1 MLLDKYLDFLFSKG
15 ILVSER
21 ESENAFSVCFTLA
34 RKFNI
39 RITEGMQYAHE
50 ALIPLVATMLGEYV
64 PQPFYQNF
72 PMSVRELTK
81 EQLLF
86 DQLVHYTVTYGFGDF
101 SHEGHSLFEK
111 DFERLAF
118 DEETE
123 PKDFVILS
131 EEKALE
137 RLKECLDDMMKNT
150 RPLNNVQYDILKSCI
165 EDYGYEVRRIASKDT
180 AIRLLFDTRD
190 VAYAKFLSLSDV
202 IKLTDRLNYEIYRNE
217 NIKKLNLR
225 NADRKFITK
234 VIDCIFEHGRVNVR
248 ECFEKKAL
256 WSGLLHHIHYQP
268 RTEEAKNFVSLMR
281 GKTNES
287 VYSEFERKMEA
298 RDIEGAVSCLREGK
312 GSGALLRQL
321 NYIVSRCKDE
331 NDMAVVLD
339 SLDTKNAVILIQ
351 MIMQYATYEADTAR
365 TFKFTRYNR
374 LRIHNET
381 EDEQAKRQSVLS
393 SEQVEML
400 LSVMRKKLATLLA
413 GKLGKVYISPA
424 MYKIALPLQ
433 ENTANSGYGVLPK
446 GSRLPLPSDKKIRAF
461 TYWKEVD
468 DIDLS
473 VIGLCEDGSQQEF
486 SWRTMYLHQS
496 DEIVYSGDQTSGY
509 EGGSEYFD
517 INISL
522 FRKKHPKIRYLIFCD
537 NVYSYKTFCECVCK
551 AGYML
556 RSEKDTG
563 EVFQPETVGSSFTV
577 DCDSTFAYLFGI
589 DLKRKEF
596 VWLNASRDSCAH
608 IAGVTELSFLSY
620 YFKTTDVLSVGSV
633 FEMAASELVEWAAE
647 ADVSVTDETLEPG
660 LCKEVIRSHDFE
672 KIMALL
678 HSV

>member
-1 MLLDKYLDFLFSKG
+1 MLLDKYLKFLFSKG

-21 ESENAFSVCFTLA
+21 EDKNAFSVCFTLA

-39 RITEGMQYAHE
+39 RITNGMQYANE
-50 ALIPLVATMLGEYV
+50 SLIPFVADMLGEFV
-64 PQPFYQNF
+64 PEPFYRNF
-72 PMSVRELTK
+72 PVSVRELTK

-86 DQLVHYTVTYGFGDF
+86 DQLLHYVVTYGFGDF
-101 SHEGHSLFEK
+101 SHPGHSIFEK

-123 PKDFVILS
+123 PKDFEILS
-131 EEKALE
+131 EPEALE
-137 RLKECLDDMMKNT
+137 CLKSCLDDMLKST
-150 RPLNNVQYDILKSCI
+150 RPLNDVQYDVLKSFS
-165 EDYGYEVRRIASKDT
+165 EEYGYEVRHIASKDT
-180 AIRLLFDTRD
+180 AIRLLFDTRKIR
-190 VAYAKFLSLSDV
+190 YARFLSLSDV
-202 IKLTDRLNYEIYRNE
+202 IKLTDRLNYEIYYNE

-234 VIDCIFEHGRVNVR
+234 IIDFIFDNGCVNVK
-248 ECFEKKAL
+248 ECFEKKDV
-256 WSGLLHHIHYQP
+256 WNGLLHHIHYQP
-268 RTEEAKNFVSLMR
+268 LTAEAENFVSLMR

-287 VYSEFERKMEA
+287 VYSEFERKMAA
-298 RDIEGAVSCLREGK
+298 RDIEGAVSCLRTGK

-321 NYIVSRCKDE
+321 NYIISRCKDE
-331 NDMAVVLD
+331 NDVAIVLD
-339 SLDTKNAVILIQ
+339 SLETKNAIVLIQ
-351 MIMQYATYEADTAR
+351 LIMQYATYEADTAR

-381 EDEQAKRQSVLS
+381 DEEQGRRQSVLS

-400 LSVMRKKLATLLA
+400 LSVMRKKLANLLA

-433 ENTANSGYGVLPK
+433 ENTSNGGYGVLPK
-446 GSRLPLPSDKKIRAF
+446 GSRLPLMPGKKIRAF

-473 VIGLCEDGSQQEF
+473 AIGLCEDGTQQEF
-486 SWRTMYLHQS
+486 SWRTMYGLQS
-496 DEIVYSGDQTSGY
+496 DEIVYSGDETSGY

-517 INISL
+517 VNVSL
-522 FRKKHPKIRYLIFCD
+522 FRKKHRNIRYLIFCD
-537 NVYSYKTFCECVCK
+537 NVYSYKTFNECVCR

-563 EVFQPETVGSSFTV
+563 EIFQPETVKSSFTV

-589 DLKRKEF
+589 DLKRNEF
-596 VWLNASRDSCAH
+596 VWLNASRDSRAH
-608 IAGVTELSFLSY
+608 IAGVTDLGFLSY
-620 YFKTTDVLSVGSV
+620 YFKTTDVLNVGMI
-633 FEMAASELVEWAAE
+633 FEMAASELVDWAGE
-647 ADVSVTDETLEPG
+647 ADVAVTDETIASEA
-660 LCKEVIRSHDFE
+660 CKEVIRSHDFE
-672 KIMALL
+672 KIMALIEG
-678 HSV
+678 

>member
-1 MLLDKYLDFLFSKG
+1 MLHEKYLKFLFTKG

-34 RKFNI
+34 RKFSI

-50 ALIPLVATMLGEYV
+50 ALIPLVADMLGEYV
-64 PQPFYQNF
+64 PQPFYRNF
-72 PMSVRELTK
+72 PQSVRELTT

-86 DQLVHYTVTYGFGDF
+86 DQLVHYAVTYGFGDF
-101 SHEGHSLFEK
+101 SKAGHSLFEK

-131 EEKALE
+131 EERALE
-137 RLKECLDDMMKNT
+137 RLKECLDDMMKIT
-150 RPLNNVQYDILKSCI
+150 RPLNDVQYDVLRSFVT
-165 EDYGYEVRRIASKDT
+165 EYGCEIRHIASKDT

-190 VAYAKFLSLSDV
+190 IAYAKFLALSDV

-234 VIDCIFEHGRVNVR
+234 VIDCIFENGRINVR

-268 RTEEAKNFVSLMR
+268 HTAEAENFVALMR

-298 RDIEGAVSCLREGK
+298 RDIEGAVACLRAGK

-331 NDMAVVLD
+331 NDIAIVLD
-339 SLDTKNAVILIQ
+339 SIETKNAVVLIQ
-351 MIMQYATYEADTAR
+351 LIMQYATYEADAAR

-381 EDEQAKRQSVLS
+381 EEEQARRQTVLS

-400 LSVMRKKLATLLA
+400 LSVMRKKLAELLA

-433 ENTANSGYGVLPK
+433 ENTANGGYGVLPK
-446 GSRLPLPSDKKIRAF
+446 GSRLPLPLGKKIRAF

-473 VIGLCEDGSQQEF
+473 VIGLGEDGSQQEF

-509 EGGSEYFD
+509 DGGSEYFD
-517 INISL
+517 VNISL
-522 FRKKHPKIRYLIFCD
+522 FRKKYQKIRYLIFCD
-537 NVYSYKTFCECVCK
+537 NVYSYKSFCECVCK

-556 RSEKDTG
+556 RSEKDMG
-563 EVFQPETVGSSFTV
+563 EVFQPETVSSSFTV

-589 DLKRKEF
+589 DLKTKEF
-596 VWLNASRDSCAH
+596 VWLNTSRDSRAH
-608 IAGVTELSFLSY
+608 IAGVTELGFLSY
-620 YFKTTDVLSVGSV
+620 YFKATDVLNVGMI
-633 FEMAASELVEWAAE
+633 FEMAASELVEWADE
-647 ADVSVTDETLEPG
+647 ADLAVTDEALASEA
-660 LCKEVIRSHDFE
+660 CEKVIRSHDFE
-672 KIMALL
+672 KIMALIEG
-678 HSV
+678 

>member
-1 MLLDKYLDFLFSKG
+1 MLHERYLKFLFAKG
-15 ILVSER
+15 IFVSER

-34 RKFNI
+34 RKFSI
-39 RITEGMQYAHE
+39 RITQGMQYAGE
-50 ALIPLVATMLGEYV
+50 DLIPFAADMLGEYV

-72 PMSVRELTK
+72 PMSVRELTT

-86 DQLVHYTVTYGFGDF
+86 DQLVHYAVTYGFGDF
-101 SHEGHSLFEK
+101 SHPGHSLFEK

-123 PKDFVILS
+123 KKDFVILS
-131 EEKALE
+131 EKEALS
-137 RLKECLDDMMKNT
+137 RLTDIMDDMLKAT
-150 RPLNNVQYDILKSCI
+150 RPLNDMQYEVLKSFVK
-165 EDYGYEVRRIASKDT
+165 EYGYEARRIASKDT
-180 AIRLLFDTRD
+180 AIRLLFDTREIG
-190 VAYAKFLSLSDV
+190 YAKFLSLSDV
-202 IKLTDRLNYEIYRNE
+202 IKLTDRINYEIYRNE

-234 VIDCIFEHGRVNVR
+234 IIDFIFENGRVNVR

-268 RTEEAKNFVSLMR
+268 RTEEAENFVSLMR

-287 VYSEFERKMEA
+287 VYSEFERRMEA
-298 RDIEGAVSCLREGK
+298 GDIEGAVSCLREGK
-312 GSGALLRQL
+312 GSGALLRQI

-331 NDMAVVLD
+331 TDMAVVMD
-339 SLDTKNAVILIQ
+339 SLETKNAVVLIQ
-351 MIMQYATYEADTAR
+351 LIMQYATYEADTAR

-381 EDEQAKRQSVLS
+381 EEEQEKRKSVLS
-393 SEQVEML
+393 PEQVEML
-400 LSVMRKKLATLLA
+400 LSVMRKKLAGLLA

-433 ENTANSGYGVLPK
+433 ENTANGGYGVLPK
-446 GSRLPLPSDKKIRAF
+446 GSRLPLPLGKKIRAF

-517 INISL
+517 VNIPL
-522 FRKKHPKIRYLIFCD
+522 FRKKYPNIRYLIFCD

-589 DLKRKEF
+589 DLQRREF
-596 VWLNASRDSCAH
+596 VWLNTSRNSCAH
-608 IAGVTELSFLSY
+608 IAGVTELGFLSY
-620 YFKTTDVLSVGSV
+620 YFKTTDVLSVGKV
-633 FEMAASELVEWAAE
+633 FEMAASELVDRADE
-647 ADVSVTDETLEPG
+647 ADVSMTDETLEPG
-660 LCKEVIRSHDFE
+660 ICEEVIRSHDFE
-672 KIMALL
+672 KIMALIEG
-678 HSV
+678 